1 MAKKRRLSKAEKQ
14 KRENFKWVFM
24 FSIIVM
30 TIAVYLASF
39 VEVDKTQSSIDFN
52 KKTLAKLDEEFKVK
66 RNAVERLKR
75 ADVISKK
82 GKEIG
87 LVPSKPE
94 TIIVTVND

>member
-24 FSIIVM
+24 FSVIVM

-82 GKEIG
+82 GKELG

>member
-14 KRENFKWVFM
+14 KRENFKWILM
-24 FSIIVM
+24 FTIVVL

-52 KKTLAKLDEEFKVK
+52 KKTLVKLKIRK
-66 RNAVERLKR
+66 NAVERLKR
-75 ADVISKK
+75 ADIISKK
-82 GKEIG
+82 GKKIG

-94 TIIVTVND
+94 TITLKVND

>member
-24 FSIIVM
+24 FSVIVI
-30 TIAVYLASF
+30 TITVYLASF

-52 KKTLAKLDEEFKVK
+52 KKTLTKLDEELKIK
-66 RNAVERLKR
+66 KNAVERLKR
-75 ADVISKK
+75 ADIISKK

-87 LVPSKPE
+87 LVPSRPE
-94 TIIVTVND
+94 TIIVKVND

>member
-24 FSIIVM
+24 FTVIVI
-30 TIAVYLASF
+30 TITVYLASF

-52 KKTLAKLDEEFKVK
+52 KKTLTKLDEELKIK
-66 RNAVERLKR
+66 KNAVERLKR
-75 ADVISKK
+75 ADIISKK

-87 LVPSKPE
+87 LISSRPE
-94 TIIVTVND
+94 TIIVKVND

>member
-1 MAKKRRLSKAEKQ
+1 
-14 KRENFKWVFM
+14 M
-24 FSIIVM
+24 FSVIVM

>member
-24 FSIIVM
+24 FIVIVI
-30 TIAVYLASF
+30 TITLYLASF

-52 KKTLAKLDEEFKVK
+52 KKTLTKLDEELKIK
-66 RNAVERLKR
+66 KNAVERLKR
-75 ADVISKK
+75 ADIISKK

-87 LVPSKPE
+87 LVPSRPE
-94 TIIVTVND
+94 TIIVKVND

>member
-39 VEVDKTQSSIDFN
+39 VEIDKTQSSIDFN

>member
-39 VEVDKTQSSIDFN
+39 VEVDKTQSIIDFN

>member
-39 VEVDKTQSSIDFN
+39 IEVDKTQSSIDFN

>member
-24 FSIIVM
+24 FSVIVM

-39 VEVDKTQSSIDFN
+39 VEIDKTQSSIDFN